1 MWLPVAN
8 LGQTE
13 VKGSKMEGHGHV
25 LQLGIPK
32 RTSPWKG
39 VVSELREPVAVS
51 DDGEAL
57 PLYARFGL
65 TSTPLGV

>member
-1 MWLPVAN
+1 
-8 LGQTE
+8 
-13 VKGSKMEGHGHV
+13 MEGHGHV